1 MPNRP
6 MRLTQGFGL
15 LAALSLSLSAL
26 ALAADNVQID
36 DPVVASTISEMQR
49 DARGQAARTFY
60 EYRSTADEALLKKAL
75 AENFANCAVRPPRA
89 PATIGLRPSRRLGA
103 SEKESR

>member
-1 MPNRP
+1 MPNRA

-26 ALAADNVQID
+26 ALAADSVQID

-49 DARGQAARTFY
+49 DARGQAARTVY
-60 EYRSTADEALLKKAL
+60 EYWSTGDE
-75 AENFANCAVRPPRA
+75 
-89 PATIGLRPSRRLGA
+89 TY
-103 SEKESR
+103 